1 MIDLPPSAVEP
12 SLLPSRNRK
21 ADRFFESATPD
32 ADATM
37 RPLTGSDEIT
47 HFDVVIVGGGAAGL
61 TLALSLPKHLSVAIL
76 MKDEPLESSTYYAQ
90 GGVAAVWAQDDT
102 VDEHIADTLI
112 AGAGLCH
119 EEAVRFTVEHSRE
132 AIEFLLAQGV
142 KFTLDENSDDLH
154 LTQEGGHSRR
164 RIAHVADATGRAV
177 ATTLLERVR
186 ECQNVTLLDHMVA
199 IDVITTNSLAQHF
212 DAPFTEPNRAVGV
225 YALDTK
231 AHRVLTLSAGFVALA
246 CGGVSKAYL
255 YTSNPDIATGDG
267 IAMAWRAGC
276 RVANLEFNQFH
287 PTCLYHPEARS
298 FLLTEALRGE
308 GAYLRLPPCDHHPEG
323 ERFMLRFD
331 SRGELAPRDIVA
343 LTIDFEMKRLGL
355 RHVYLDIT
363 HKDPE
368 FVKAHFPTL
377 YARLLEFGIDIT
389 QDQIPVVPAAH
400 YTCGGVVVNQQ
411 GQTDVLNLYAL
422 GETSFTG
429 LHGANRMASN
439 SLLECFVYAM
449 SAAAHI
455 RDSHAHAAPSVP
467 MIPIWHIQ
475 GYIQDNADQDEAVIL
490 LQNWDELRHTMWH
503 YVGIVRSNKRL
514 HRALNRILLLKQEMQ
529 DYYDSFALNKNLI
542 ELRNLLLVSELIV
555 RCALRR
561 HESRGLHYNRDFPQS
576 LPTPADVVLT
586 PAMPSAV

>member
-1 MIDLPPSAVEP
+1 MIDLLPSAVEP
-12 SLLPSRNRK
+12 SLMPSRNRK
-21 ADRFFESATPD
+21 ADRFFESAIPD

-37 RPLTGSDEIT
+37 RPLTSSDDVT

-61 TLALSLPKHLSVAIL
+61 TLALSLPKHLSVAML

-164 RIAHVADATGRAV
+164 RIAHVADATGQAV

-377 YARLLEFGIDIT
+377 YTRLLEFGIDIT

-455 RDSHAHAAPSVP
+455 RDSHAHAAPSAP

-475 GYIQDNADQDEAVIL
+475 DYIQDNADQDEAVIL

-514 HRALNRILLLKQEMQ
+514 HRALSRILLLKQEMQ
-529 DYYDSFALNKNLI
+529 DYYGSFALNKNLI